1 MTDQLHPKIVG
12 ILLAAGLST
21 RMGQPKQLL
30 PFGNN
35 TIIETVIDNMVSSN
49 FDDVRVVLGHCAQ
62 EIEEL
67 IGDLGV
73 KIVYNPDYRDGMLS
87 SAQIGIRSINF
98 PLLSKTSTISSEK
111 SNDTNRDAFSLMLVD
126 QPFITTELINK
137 TIDGYRDSK
146 KGITIPSYNY
156 QRGHPVIFH
165 HKYAK
170 EIISLDDNSGGIRSL
185 YKSNA
190 DEIHYVNVDTDYIL
204 KDIDFP
210 DDYTKAIQ
218 ESINRNS

>member
-21 RMGQPKQLL
+21 RMGRPKQLL
-30 PFGNN
+30 PFGNS

-49 FDDVRVVLGHCAQ
+49 FDDVRVVIGHCAQ
-62 EIEEL
+62 EIEDL

-73 KIVYNPDYRDGMLS
+73 KTVYNPDYRDGMLS

-98 PLLSKTSTISSEK
+98 PLLSKTSTISCEK

-170 EIISLDDNSGGIRSL
+170 EIVSLDKNSGGIRSL
-185 YKSNA
+185 YKSKA

-218 ESINRNS
+218 ESINRYS

>member
-1 MTDQLHPKIVG
+1 MTDQLYPKIVG

-21 RMGQPKQLL
+21 RMGRPKQLL
-30 PFGNN
+30 PFGNS
-35 TIIETVIDNMVSSN
+35 TLIETVIDNMMSSN
-49 FDDVRVVLGHCAQ
+49 FDDVRVVLGHCAE
-62 EIEEL
+62 EIEKL
-67 IGDLGV
+67 IGNLGV
-73 KIVYNPDYRDGMLS
+73 KTVYNPDYRDGMLS
-87 SAQIGIRSINF
+87 SAQIGIRSIKF
-98 PLLSKTSTISSEK
+98 PLLSKISTISNEK
-111 SNDTNRDAFSLMLVD
+111 SNETNRDAFSLMLVD
-126 QPFITTELINK
+126 QPFITTQLINK

-165 HKYAK
+165 NKYAK
-170 EIISLDDNSGGIRSL
+170 EIVSLKNDSGGIRSL

-210 DDYTKAIQ
+210 DDYTKALQ